1 MIAGQLAN
9 VSAVLVLPA
18 GAANVEK
25 PLLDLLTRLFE
36 DAAVLG
42 DAAQC
47 EQLRAKRVVVR
58 GESKAGHA
66 AEVGDLVR
74 ALESAR
80 EERVLLVGQGKG
92 ATADLMLGLTAWPEH
107 ECVAPRGAGADYAM
121 CALYQR
127 APALAAAREELLVEK
142 PSLAG
147 VVGRLDSDFLAGDDL
162 DALLAS

>member
-18 GAANVEK
+18 GASDLDE
-25 PLLDLLTRLFE
+25 PLLGLLTRLFE
-36 DAAVLG
+36 DTQALG

-47 EQLRAKRVVVR
+47 ERLGAKRVVLRVDSKESHA
-58 GESKAGHA
+58 GE
-66 AEVGDLVR
+66 VDDFVR

-80 EERVLLVGQGKG
+80 EERVLLVRPGQ
-92 ATADLMLGLTAWPEH
+92 AVTADLMLGLTAWPEH
-107 ECVAPRGAGADYAM
+107 ECVAPRGPDRDVAT

-127 APALAAAREELLVEK
+127 APALAAAREELVGEQ

-147 VVGRLDSDFLAGDDL
+147 VVGRLDCDFLEGDDL
-162 DALLAS
+162 EALSSA